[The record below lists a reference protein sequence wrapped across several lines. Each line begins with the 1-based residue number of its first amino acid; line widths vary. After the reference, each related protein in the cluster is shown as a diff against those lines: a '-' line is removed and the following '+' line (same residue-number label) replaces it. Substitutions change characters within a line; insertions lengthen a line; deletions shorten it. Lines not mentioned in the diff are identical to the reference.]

1 MHQVGHLK
9 MLSRR
14 LIVKKTKEYSK
25 SRSHFTVPKS
35 TNLSSKCSRNHS
47 TYNKNNSSFNI
58 KHKSWIPDKR
68 LDHHCNQLPSFGG
81 NSNYDIHRFDYRWMM
96 LMMTMG
102 FGSIISCG
110 DNSNAQQ
117 NLESEWE
124 DFMIKSM
131 NPEEDEEEEE
141 EEEENDDGD
150 EEQEEGEEEEESE
163 VENEEI
169 KDTRK
174 TENDIQEKANPDV
187 PKSDEIKNVNQI
199 ETSNN
204 SDDSD
209 LEKAGDESEL
219 ESDENSN
226 SEQGNSPSSEED
238 PYDNL
243 PEEDEPTTCVIC
255 LINRQGPCRP
265 LWRKFECC
273 MKDNPSSDDDSDGD
287 ENSNSS
293 SSSMAEKCDKY
304 MFPWIGCIQSYRNT
318 YTLIS
323 NDFFQKELI
332 DEIEK
337 NIGENE
343 KVLLDD
349 IDASS
354 IVQMSKEWWGD
365 GNSSND
371 DNSVGDENPEDP
383 ILVEGVARINLF
395 DGDKPIEVAYIKD
408 QDGKLLGYDQFSE
421 FKKSI
426 DAEGNSDD
434 SNSAQK
440 VAQCNFHVS
449 PESTKAIQIFALYK
463 GTDEKEDN
471 KSETQ
476 KEPESRTNTT
486 TTVQKQPPQ
495 TLYISS
501 LVQLSELSNPSE
513 IDSTINTSAKK
524 NE

>member
-1 MHQVGHLK
+1 

-35 TNLSSKCSRNHS
+35 TNSSSTCSRNHS
-47 TYNKNNSSFNI
+47 TFNRNNLSSNI
-58 KHKSWIPDKR
+58 KNKSLIPDKR
-68 LDHHCNQLPSFGG
+68 LYHHYKHSNQLPSFGG
-81 NSNYDIHRFDYRWMM
+81 NSNYNIQRFDSRWLM

-102 FGSIISCG
+102 YGSIISCG

-131 NPEEDEEEEE
+131 NPEEDDDGEED
-141 EEEENDDGD
+141 EEENDDED
-150 EEQEEGEEEEESE
+150 EEQEEGEEKESE

-169 KDTRK
+169 EETQK
-174 TENDIQEKANPDV
+174 TENDIDMS
-187 PKSDEIKNVNQI
+187 KSNEIEHVSQI

-219 ESDENSN
+219 EGDENSN
-226 SEQGNSPSSEED
+226 IGHGNQPSSEED

-265 LWRKFECC
+265 LWRKFERC
-273 MKDNPSSDDDSDGD
+273 MKDNPSSDDDTDGD

-354 IVQMSKEWWGD
+354 IVQLSKEWWGD
-365 GNSSND
+365 GNSSD
-371 DNSVGDENPEDP
+371 DANSVGDENSEDP

-426 DAEGNSDD
+426 DAGSNSDD

-463 GTDEKEDN
+463 GTDDQDDN
-471 KSETQ
+471 KSETK
-476 KEPESRTNTT
+476 KEPESSTNTS
-486 TTVQKQPPQ
+486 TTVQKQPQ
-495 TLYISS
+495 QMLYVSS

-513 IDSTINTSAKK
+513 VDSNINTSVKE